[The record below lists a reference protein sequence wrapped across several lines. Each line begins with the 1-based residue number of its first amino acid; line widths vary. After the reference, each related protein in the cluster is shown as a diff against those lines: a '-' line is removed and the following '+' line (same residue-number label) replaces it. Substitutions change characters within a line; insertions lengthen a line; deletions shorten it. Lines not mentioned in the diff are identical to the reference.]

1 VLRAIFAGT
10 QEPPSLKILGIAWN
24 YVKDKMYFDFT
35 TLMSPKMLLNKMELL
50 RILHSLY
57 DPMGILIPFTITGK
71 LALQMCSRQGLTWK
85 AKLPDD
91 IREAWDP
98 WMAQVQELNGYSFI
112 RTIIPGEQP
121 NKTNKQIHVFADASK
136 DAYAAVAYMRC
147 ESNGKATVRFIHAK
161 LRVRPVKAAH
171 TIPRMELLAIEL
183 GLQLVKK
190 IYKTFKIETNSLY
203 IWTDSRACHDWL
215 RIEARALQVFIK
227 NRVLKVR
234 QFLKLKQVKWVP
246 GVLNPADSA
255 TRGISAAQLRMDKH
269 WLQGPDF
276 LQGHQDT
283 WPDQPEPPGE
293 LIADLLPATTQG
305 MKLKKKKSE
314 KILIM
319 ATCLVNLQPLTDHYY
334 EPMIPNISKYSRWRV
349 LVRIIATCLWW
360 K

>member
-1 VLRAIFAGT
+1 
-10 QEPPSLKILGIAWN
+10 
-24 YVKDKMYFDFT
+24 
-35 TLMSPKMLLNKMELL
+35 
-50 RILHSLY
+50 
-57 DPMGILIPFTITGK
+57 MGVLIPFTITGK

-85 AKLPDD
+85 AKLSDD
-91 IREAWDP
+91 IREAWNP
-98 WMAQVQELNGYSFI
+98 WMAQVQELNSYSFS

-121 NKTNKQIHVFADASK
+121 NKTNNQIHVSADASK
-136 DAYAAVAYMRC
+136 DTYATVAYMRC
-147 ESNGKATVRFIHAK
+147 ESNNKVTVRFIQAK

-190 IYKTFKIETNSLY
+190 IYKTFKIETKNIY

-215 RIEARALQVFIK
+215 SIKARALQVFIK

-246 GVLNPADSA
+246 GMLNPADSA
-255 TRGISAAQLRMDKH
+255 TRGISAAQQRMDKH

-276 LQGHQDT
+276 LLGHQDT
-283 WPDQPEPPGE
+283 WPDQPEPPGK

-305 MKLKKKKSE
+305 MKLEKKKSE

-319 ATCLVNLQPLTDHYY
+319 ATCLVNLQPATDHY
-334 EPMIPNISKYSRWRV
+334 
-349 LVRIIATCLWW
+349 
-360 K
+360 